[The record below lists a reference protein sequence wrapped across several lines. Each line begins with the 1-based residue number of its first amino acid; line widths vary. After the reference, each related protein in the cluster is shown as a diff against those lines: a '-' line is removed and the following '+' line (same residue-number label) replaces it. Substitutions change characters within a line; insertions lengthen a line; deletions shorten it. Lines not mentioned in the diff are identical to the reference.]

1 MPFENRAEAATLLVG
16 RLSRYRGRNP
26 LILAIPRGAVPMA
39 RIIADALDGEVD
51 VVLVRKLRAPGNPEL
66 AIGSIDEAGHVALAE
81 HAKDLWITDEY
92 LEREQREQLE
102 VLRTRRERYGT
113 ARPAASAA
121 GRVVIVLDDG
131 VATGSTMMAA
141 LKAVRAR
148 RPAWLVA
155 AMAVAP
161 PETLKRPRPLADEVV
176 CLEAPPVFYAIGS
189 FFRDFAQ
196 VSDEDVIAILQ
207 AAAAPKSAVKP

>member
-1 MPFENRAEAATLLVG
+1 MPFENRAEAATLLAG

-26 LILAIPRGAVPMA
+26 LVLAIPRGAVPMA
-39 RIIADALDGEVD
+39 RIIAGALDGEVD

-81 HAKDLWITDEY
+81 DAKDLWITDEY

-113 ARPAASAA
+113 TRPAASAA

-161 PETLKRPRPLADEVV
+161 PETLKRLRPLADEVV

-196 VSDEDVIAILQ
+196 VSDEDVIAILH

>member
-161 PETLKRPRPLADEVV
+161 PETLKRLHPLADEVV